1 MGWFIGIAC
10 IAALII
16 IVALGVLSI
25 KENAEEAAA
34 KEAANR
40 PMTSYGGRKITDT
53 CECCSEHKETRLY
66 LENGKTVREYCKAC
80 ADAARADGYVSLQ
93 ALNVVKPSPKPEQTP
108 SSHASEW
115 SGFSEPPE
123 KPRKRVKIK
132 KGTVIALC
140 VVAAILIAV
149 VTLTVVFRRQISGF
163 VYEKTGKCFYHIYYL
178 KDDNSITYTQR
189 AGDTKYHDVTYDY
202 VCDRCGKE
210 IIETKKQKHTEGDKY
225 QLSYSKFGED
235 SHFVYKTKYCDECGK
250 PLTSTKKADD
260 IQPHV
265 YGPKLVQKATC
276 GEYGGTYQEC
286 VRCHEKIWIDKEFVY
301 HEYGKL
307 GRNDRS
313 PICQNCGK
321 KAEGLFTLQLYYD
334 SPTYNGGYY
343 YFYGK
348 VANYSSSS
356 ITFLKAKLTVFDD
369 DDNIIYTDY
378 TYVNSS
384 VPLLSGEA
392 KTFHLMVRESSIKTF
407 AWYRIEYLD

>member
-16 IVALGVLSI
+16 IVALGVISI

-53 CECCSEHKETRLY
+53 CECCGEHKETRLY
-66 LENGKTVREYCKAC
+66 LENGKTVREYCKVC

-93 ALNVVKPSPKPEQTP
+93 ALNVVKPAPDTPKNPDSSFSPP
-108 SSHASEW
+108 
-115 SGFSEPPE
+115 EPPE
-123 KPRKRVKIK
+123 KPRKRVKVK

-140 VVAAILIAV
+140 VVATVLIAA

-202 VCDRCGKE
+202 VCDRCGEE
-210 IIETKKQKHTEGDKY
+210 IIETKKQKHGDFKY
-225 QLSYSKFGED
+225 RVVSTSLGALYHSNQNIAFCTHCEMKCKQDNVSEQHTFG
-235 SHFVYKTKYCDECGK
+235 T
-250 PLTSTKKADD
+250 A
-260 IQPHV
+260 I
-265 YGPKLVQKATC
+265 VQKVANC
-276 GEYGGTYQEC
+276 GEYTGTYRKC
-286 VRCHEKIWIDKEFVY
+286 TKCNEKQWSDDKTLVK
-301 HEYGKL
+301 HEYDRL
-307 GRNDRS
+307 SSTDRS
-313 PICQNCGK
+313 PICHKCEK
-321 KAEGLFTLQLYYD
+321 KAEGLFTLQLYYK
-334 SPTYNGGYY
+334 SPSRYGNYY

-348 VANYSSSS
+348 VANYTSSS
-356 ITFLKAKLTVFDD
+356 ITFLKAKLTIFDD

-384 VPLLSGEA
+384 MPFSPGEA
-392 KTFHLMVRESSIKTF
+392 KTFDLMVRESSIETF
-407 AWYRIEYLD
+407 AWYRIEYIY

>member
-16 IVALGVLSI
+16 IVALGVISI

-53 CECCSEHKETRLY
+53 CECCGEHKETKLY
-66 LENGKTVREYCKAC
+66 LENGKTVREYCKVC

-93 ALNVVKPSPKPEQTP
+93 VLNVVKPVPDTPKNPDSSFPTP
-108 SSHASEW
+108 
-115 SGFSEPPE
+115 EPPE

-132 KGTVIALC
+132 KGTIIALC
-140 VVAAILIAV
+140 VVAAVLIAV

-202 VCDRCGKE
+202 VCDICGKE

-235 SHFVYKTKYCDECGK
+235 SHFVYKTKCCDECGK

>member
-16 IVALGVLSI
+16 IVALGVISI
-25 KENAEEAAA
+25 KENAEETAA

-53 CECCSEHKETRLY
+53 CECCGEHKETKLY
-66 LENGKTVREYCKAC
+66 LENGKTVREYCKVC

-93 ALNVVKPSPKPEQTP
+93 ALNVVKPAPDTPKKPDSSFPKP
-108 SSHASEW
+108 
-115 SGFSEPPE
+115 EPPE

-132 KGTVIALC
+132 KGTIIALC
-140 VVAAILIAV
+140 VIAAILIAV

-202 VCDRCGKE
+202 VCDLCGKE
-210 IIETKKQKHTEGDKY
+210 ITETKKQKHGDFKY
-225 QLSYSKFGED
+225 RVVSTSLGALYHSNQNIAFCIHCEMKCKQDNVSEQHTFG
-235 SHFVYKTKYCDECGK
+235 T
-250 PLTSTKKADD
+250 A
-260 IQPHV
+260 I
-265 YGPKLVQKATC
+265 VQKVANC
-276 GEYGGTYQEC
+276 GEYTGTYRKC
-286 VRCHEKIWIDKEFVY
+286 TKCNEKQWSDDKTLAK
-301 HEYGKL
+301 HEYDRL
-307 GRNDRS
+307 SSTDRS
-313 PICQNCGK
+313 PICHKCEK
-321 KAEGLFTLQLYYD
+321 KAEGLFTLQLYYK
-334 SPTYNGGYY
+334 SPSRYGNYY

-348 VANYSSSS
+348 VANYTSSS

-384 VPLLSGEA
+384 MPFSPGEA
-392 KTFHLMVRESSIKTF
+392 KTFDLMVRESSIETF
-407 AWYRIEYLD
+407 AWYRIEYIY

>member
-16 IVALGVLSI
+16 IVALGVISI
-25 KENAEEAAA
+25 KENAEET
-34 KEAANR
+34 AANR

-53 CECCSEHKETRLY
+53 CECCGEHKETRLY

-93 ALNVVKPSPKPEQTP
+93 VLNVVKPAPDTPKNPDSSFSTP
-108 SSHASEW
+108 
-115 SGFSEPPE
+115 EPPE

-140 VVAAILIAV
+140 VVGAILIAV

-178 KDDNSITYTQR
+178 KDDNSITYTR
-189 AGDTKYHDVTYDY
+189 RTGDTKYHDVTYDY

-210 IIETKKQKHTEGDKY
+210 TIETKKQKHGDFKY
-225 QLSYSKFGED
+225 RVVSTSLGALYHSNQNIAFCTHCEMKCKQDNVSEQHTFG
-235 SHFVYKTKYCDECGK
+235 T
-250 PLTSTKKADD
+250 A
-260 IQPHV
+260 I
-265 YGPKLVQKATC
+265 VQKVANC
-276 GEYGGTYQEC
+276 GEYTGTYRKC
-286 VRCHEKIWIDKEFVY
+286 TKCNEKQWSDDKTLVK
-301 HEYGKL
+301 HEYDRL
-307 GRNDRS
+307 SSTDRS
-313 PICQNCGK
+313 PICHKCEK
-321 KAEGLFTLQLYYD
+321 KAEGLFTLQLYYK
-334 SPTYNGGYY
+334 SPSRYGNYY

-348 VANYSSSS
+348 VANYTSSS
-356 ITFLKAKLTVFDD
+356 ITFLKAKLTIFDD

-384 VPLLSGEA
+384 MPFSPGEA
-392 KTFHLMVRESSIKTF
+392 KTFDLMVRESSIQTF
-407 AWYRIEYLD
+407 AWYRIEYIY